1 MLSTDTLIWLILGG
15 TTVVCVLSMLGVFAS
30 VVRHQ
35 TDLHDLRNRVAELQY
50 SYTLQ
55 LARLHGHIDAESDEG
70 GVDIV
75 DDSAPATPLGD
86 LRSEGPSTPGPAA
99 ARAAA

>member
-1 MLSTDTLIWLILGG
+1 MLTTDTLIWLILGG
-15 TTVVCVLSMLGVFAS
+15 TTVVCVLSILGVFAS

-50 SYTLQ
+50 RYTLQ
-55 LARLHGHIDAESDEG
+55 LARLHGHVEAEAESG
-70 GVDIV
+70 GVDIL
-75 DDSAPATPLGD
+75 DDQGNPEIAEADP
-86 LRSEGPSTPGPAA
+86 RSQP

>member
-1 MLSTDTLIWLILGG
+1 MLTTDTLIWIILAG

-35 TDLHDLRNRVAELQY
+35 TDLHNLRNRVAELQY
-50 SYTLQ
+50 RYTLQ
-55 LARLHGHIDAESDEG
+55 LARLHGHVEAEAEEG
-70 GVDIV
+70 GVDILS
-75 DDSAPATPLGD
+75 DQGEPIGEP
-86 LRSEGPSTPGPAA
+86 